1 MASPCSASC
10 SPFACPAHWDAPHVS
25 LTSPFLPLTL
35 LPHLPSLLFRENVVS
50 TQHVAVEPL
59 APGEQGLQHELV
71 LLSYR
76 SHFPNEKSFPD
87 LPGGSVVKTALPV
100 QGCEFKPW
108 WGNEVPA
115 CCMDSKRKKEKKKAF
130 MSFTATVFIITQ
142 MWK

>member
-1 MASPCSASC
+1 M
-10 SPFACPAHWDAPHVS
+10 
-25 LTSPFLPLTL
+25 
-35 LPHLPSLLFRENVVS
+35 VS

-115 CCMDSKRKKEKKKAF
+115 CCMDSK
-130 MSFTATVFIITQ
+130 
-142 MWK
+142 